1 MTYFVQAS
9 QDAITMRLA
18 LEQVTFKLKG
28 QDVVMQKLPMSLP
41 FSRKA
46 INLRD
51 MSGGEMSTVYVFK
64 RIDMDPLGFDDFAR
78 NLCRDTE
85 WLKGQCHALPIAD
98 ARACVMVVAI
108 GRPILFVDT
117 QGSDYARYVAR
128 LG

>member
-9 QDAITMRLA
+9 QDAITMRLS
-18 LEQVTFKLKG
+18 LEQVTFKING

-64 RIDMDPLGFDDFAR
+64 RIDMDPLGFDAFAR

-98 ARACVMVVAI
+98 ARACVMVVAT
-108 GRPILFVDT
+108 GRPVLFVDT

>member
-9 QDAITMRLA
+9 QDAITMRMA
-18 LEQVTFKLKG
+18 LEQVTFKING

-85 WLKGQCHALPIAD
+85 WLKGQCHALPI
-98 ARACVMVVAI
+98 I
-108 GRPILFVDT
+108 
-117 QGSDYARYVAR
+117 R
-128 LG
+128 LYEVKTVISMI